1 MKEAKMSWCDLLLGY
16 LRFVFYELRKDF
28 LWFYKGFLFLFFSFL
43 GLWKW
48 IFGLKMGFSQLVMDG
63 VFFVDLGSTQKIKSI
78 VAV

>member
-1 MKEAKMSWCDLLLGY
+1 MLLGY